1 MDCISMRIY
10 ANKGET
16 SIFLTRYDT
25 KVISLGY
32 FLVKNL
38 FRDII
43 ISFIQ
48 AKLIEEPPKD
58 NEEDSEHLGYV
69 FKVTH
74 LFQFMKRI
82 LPCYYLLINSVRR
95 INKSHTVRFIFS
107 HQITYMYIFLINY
120 MVDIFS

>member
-1 MDCISMRIY
+1 MRIY

-38 FRDII
+38 LLDII

-48 AKLIEEPPKD
+48 AKLIEKPPKD

-82 LPCYYLLINSVRR
+82 HSCYYLLINSVRR

>member
-1 MDCISMRIY
+1 MRIY
-10 ANKGET
+10 PDKGET

-38 FRDII
+38 LLDIII

-48 AKLIEEPPKD
+48 AKLIEKPPKD

-95 INKSHTVRFIFS
+95 INKSHTVRFINTLLI
-107 HQITYMYIFLINY
+107 IT
-120 MVDIFS
+120 

>member
-1 MDCISMRIY
+1 MRIY

-38 FRDII
+38 LLDII

-58 NEEDSEHLGYV
+58 NQEDSEYLGYV
-69 FKVTH
+69 LKSLISVFNISIPTH
-74 LFQFMKRI
+74 G
-82 LPCYYLLINSVRR
+82 
-95 INKSHTVRFIFS
+95 
-107 HQITYMYIFLINY
+107 
-120 MVDIFS
+120 